1 MAVGTLREQMIYP
14 DVHADQIEREI
25 NDVELVDILEKVVYL
40 LFLLKEFMHLKIL
53 KVFICC
59 IPFLSDMN
67 NTF

>member
-25 NDVELVDILEKVVYL
+25 NDAELVDILEKVVYL

-53 KVFICC
+53 KVFIC